1 MSFTLFKKPALFTVD
16 EQGKITG
23 AIREAE
29 QRTSGEIR
37 VFIESKCKFVD
48 PLDRAAEIFYGLK
61 MDQTA
66 ERNAVL
72 VYLAVKDRQLA
83 LFADEG
89 IHTKT
94 GKDFWKNEVQQMLSH
109 FNRENYTAGTLS
121 VIHEIGETLHQHFPY
136 YEGIDK
142 NELPDDIVFGK

>member
-1 MSFTLFKKPALFTVD
+1 MSLTLFKKPALFTAE
-16 EQGKITG
+16 EQEKITG
-23 AIREAE
+23 AIRVAE

-37 VFIESKCKFVD
+37 VFIESRCKFVD
-48 PLDRAAEIFYGLK
+48 PLDRAAEIFYTLK

-72 VYLAVKDRQLA
+72 IYLAVKDRQLA

-89 IHTKT
+89 IHART
-94 GKDFWKNEVQQMLSH
+94 GKDFWKKAVQQMLAH
-109 FNRENYTAGTLS
+109 FNRENYAAGTLT
-121 VIHEIGETLHQHFPY
+121 VISGIGETLHQHFPY
-136 YEGIDK
+136 IDGADK